1 LLKRAS
7 VIDTLPT
14 PLDEVRRAAGIRQR
28 IDISQLP
35 KDIAAVKPS
44 GMRQIIGAYLFRERV
59 VFIDGKMAA
68 PRQRFTDGHEI
79 THSIL
84 PSHARSHCLDDER
97 IFKEVEDYLDLEAN
111 VGATYLLFQ
120 GPRFHRRALEYE
132 TSINTPRSMAGEYGA
147 SYHSTI
153 RFYVENHPEPLALVV
168 TGHIPRSGGR
178 LPVWNWCESP
188 SFTQRFGQLQDFVPD
203 PSLNPLRDGVI
214 PFAKLTTATRVAVDT
229 VAEEVNLVDR
239 NGELHPF
246 LAEAWFNQHV
256 HFLMLSPKHRL
267 RRGRHIQVITE

>member
-1 LLKRAS
+1 M
-7 VIDTLPT
+7 LPT

-59 VFIDGKMAA
+59 VFIDGKMAP

-84 PSHARSHCLDDER
+84 PSHARSHCLDDDR

-132 TSINTPRSMAGEYGA
+132 TSINTARAMAGEYGA

-153 RFYVENHPEPLALVV
+153 RFYVENHPEPVALVV
-168 TGHIPRSGGR
+168 TGHIARTGGR
-178 LPVWNWCESP
+178 LPVWVWCESP
-188 SFTQRFGQLQDFVPD
+188 SFTERFGQLRNFVPD
-203 PSLNPLRDGVI
+203 PGLDPLRDGVI
-214 PFAKLTTATRVAVDT
+214 PFAKLTTLARSAVDT
-229 VAEEVNLVDR
+229 VADDVSLVDR

-246 LAEAWFNQHV
+246 QAEAWFNQHV
-256 HFLMLSPKHRL
+256 HFLMLSPKHWL
-267 RRGRHIQVITE
+267 RRGRRIHVLSQ